1 MLLGLEKRN
10 AKTYMRGHR
19 DLLSFVVVES
29 VADAALG
36 RRGGLG
42 SAAPK
47 PGGHLELRAWPED
60 GKVVGH
66 QRDVAQPAQ
75 HHSLQLVRQVGQ
87 LLDDGV
93 SRVHLE
99 LRLQDCQALLLG
111 EICSLWKEGMSTGIR
126 N

>member
-60 GKVVGH
+60 GKVVG
-66 QRDVAQPAQ
+66 
-75 HHSLQLVRQVGQ
+75 LQLVRQVGQ